1 MKVVHARPY
10 AYPFDPAHTAV
21 VLIDMQRDFL
31 EPGGFGAMLGNDVAT
46 LQRIVPACMQLLTLA
61 RAQGMHIL
69 HTQEAHD
76 PLLADCPP
84 SKRARGGLSCGIGD
98 HGPLGRVL
106 VTGEAGADFVAE
118 LKPQPSDTVLRKPG
132 KGAFHA
138 TGLDALLHA
147 KRITHLLIGGVTT
160 EVCVQTTMREA
171 NDRGYECLLV
181 QDCAASY
188 FQNFHDAVV
197 EMVVAQG
204 GIVGWAAPLAA
215 VQAAF
220 DESAAVQAAFDEPAA
235 VQAAFAK
242 AAPAQAADIEFAGV
256 VAPPL

>member
-1 MKVVHARPY
+1 MKSVDARPY
-10 AYPFDPAHTAV
+10 AYAFDPAHTAV

-31 EPGGFGAMLGNDVAT
+31 EPGGFGAMLGNDVGRLT
-46 LQRIVPACMQLLTLA
+46 GIVPACAQLLALA
-61 RAQGMHIL
+61 REHGMHII

-76 PLLADCPP
+76 PQLADCPP
-84 SKRARGGLSCGIGD
+84 SKKARGALTCGIGD
-98 HGPLGRVL
+98 KGPLGRVL
-106 VTGEAGADFVAE
+106 VIGEAGADLVPE
-118 LKPQPSDTVLRKPG
+118 LQPGPGDTVLRKPG

-147 KRITHLLIGGVTT
+147 RRITHLLIGGVTT

-188 FQNFHDAVV
+188 FPHFHDAVV

-204 GIVGWAAPLAA
+204 GIVGWAAPLRAL
-215 VQAAF
+215 QEAF
-220 DESAAVQAAFDEPAA
+220 D
-235 VQAAFAK
+235 
-242 AAPAQAADIEFAGV
+242 
-256 VAPPL
+256 

>member
-1 MKVVHARPY
+1 MTLHIAARPY
-10 AYPFDPAHTAV
+10 DYPFDPARTAV

-31 EPGGFGAMLGNDVAT
+31 EPGGFGALLGNDVAP
-46 LQRIVPACMQLLTLA
+46 LARIVPACVELLALA
-61 RAQGMHIL
+61 RAQGLHVI

-84 SKRARGGLSCGIGD
+84 SKKARGRLTCGIGD
-98 HGPLGRVL
+98 PGPLGRVL
-106 VTGEAGADFVAE
+106 VAGEPGAGFVPA
-118 LKPQPSDTVLRKPG
+118 LLPQPGDTVLRKPG

-147 KRITHLLIGGVTT
+147 KGITHLLFGGVTT

-181 QDCAASY
+181 TDCAASY
-188 FQNFHDAVV
+188 FPQFHDAVV

-215 VQAAF
+215 VRAAF
-220 DESAAVQAAFDEPAA
+220 DTVAA
-235 VQAAFAK
+235 
-242 AAPAQAADIEFAGV
+242 
-256 VAPPL
+256 